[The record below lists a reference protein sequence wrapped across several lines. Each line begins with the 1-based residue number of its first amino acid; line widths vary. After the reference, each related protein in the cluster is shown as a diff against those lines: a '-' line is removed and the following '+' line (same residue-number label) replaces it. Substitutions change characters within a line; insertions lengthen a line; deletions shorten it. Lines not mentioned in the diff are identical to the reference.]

1 MKLDLYGDVAFHCRC
16 CEVGCCSLFEV
27 AVTPEER
34 AALEKLAL
42 PELERPELC
51 FKPGAGKDFILGKD
65 PATGRCVFSNG
76 AHCLIQQKYGYAAK
90 PLSCRVFPLHIQ
102 QWRDG
107 RVSVEYR
114 FICPA
119 VGGSGRKIGE
129 QKPEITVLAR
139 EMALRR
145 GDDDAV
151 YAENNPVKLEIVR
164 MVHEGFC
171 RILHNQDDPW
181 ALRLYTAARVLD
193 FHGQRAMRGAI
204 AAADETFARDAA
216 EFAAKARE
224 VLVGEL
230 AAGEVDALTRTNFR
244 NILCGYLRDDAG
256 EKNPGLM
263 YRLARTMQQLR
274 IVSGKGLLT
283 ELNLRAPEVPGDG
296 FPLRKE
302 RFSLNRDGRA
312 MFERFFFAKL
322 DSFHFCGGMVHNMTY
337 EEGMRHLL
345 LAAPMAYSLAA
356 GYARAANRR
365 EIGESEMLEA
375 VRLLDFA
382 FARSPFF
389 RLKAAKRWTRQQLK
403 PKNYAGLLRE
413 SWCGESAR

>member
-1 MKLDLYGDVAFHCRC
+1 MKLDMYEDVAFRCRC
-16 CEVGCCSLFEV
+16 CEVGCCSTFEV

-42 PELERPELC
+42 PALDRPDGC
-51 FKPGAGKDFILGKD
+51 FLPGKGKDFVLSKD
-65 PATGRCVFSNG
+65 PATGRCVFSSG
-76 AHCLIQQKYGYAAK
+76 VHCMIQEKYGYAAK

-102 QWRDG
+102 HWRDG

-119 VGGSGRKIGE
+119 VGGSGRRIGD
-129 QKPEITVLAR
+129 QRPEITAMAR

-145 GDDDAV
+145 GADDAV
-151 YAENNPVKLEIVR
+151 YAKNNPAPLEKVR
-164 MVHEGFC
+164 LVHEGF
-171 RILHNQDDPW
+171 RGILHNPGEPW

-204 AAADETFARDAA
+204 AAADANFARDAV

-224 VLVGEL
+224 VLAGEL

-256 EKNPGLM
+256 EKHPGLM
-263 YRLARTMQQLR
+263 FRLARTMQQLR
-274 IVSGKGLLT
+274 IVSGKGRLT
-283 ELNLRAPEVPGDG
+283 ELNLRAPDVPGDG

-302 RFSLNRDGRA
+302 RFTLNREGRT
-312 MFERFFFAKL
+312 MFECFFFAKL
-322 DSFHFCGGMVHNMTY
+322 DSFHFCGGMVHNMNY

-345 LAAPMAYSLAA
+345 LAAPMAYCLGA
-356 GYARAANRR
+356 GYARAAGRR
-365 EIGESEMLEA
+365 EIGEKEMLEA

-389 RLKAAKRWTRQQLK
+389 RLKAAKRWTGQQLK

-413 SWCGESAR
+413 SWCGAPAS